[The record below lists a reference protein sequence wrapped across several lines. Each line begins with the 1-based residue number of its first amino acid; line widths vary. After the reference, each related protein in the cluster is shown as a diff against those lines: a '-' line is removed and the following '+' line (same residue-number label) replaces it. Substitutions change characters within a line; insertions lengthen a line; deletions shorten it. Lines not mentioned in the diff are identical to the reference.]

1 MILNQVRRY
10 TFGIDGGGTRCRGR
24 IRDQHGNIIAEGEAG
39 PANVHIN
46 FLDSIRTIR
55 SLIDKLGQESNIFPL
70 IYQEMS
76 LGLGLAGILAS
87 GDEARVAREF
97 SDFGDVHVASDAV
110 TACIGAHEN
119 CDGGLVIAG
128 TGSAGLARV
137 KGKNIGIGGR
147 GFALG
152 DDGSGARIGWDALRQ
167 ALLAADGIR
176 QHTQLTHKLMA
187 KFDNDPLAV
196 TRWSATAKSSDYAAL
211 TPIIFSLAEKG
222 DSVALPIIKNAG
234 RAITD
239 LAHAISRQGVTRIA
253 LVGGMAVAILPYVL
267 TSSEFL
273 MVDPANDAT
282 DGAIIMAG
290 GVISRKENQE

>member
-1 MILNQVRRY
+1 MEKILRY
-10 TFGIDGGGTRCRGR
+10 TLGIDGGGTRCRGR
-24 IRDQHGNIIAEGEAG
+24 IRNQFGNILAEGEAG
-39 PANVHIN
+39 SANIHVN
-46 FLDSIRTIR
+46 FLDSMRTIR
-55 SLIDKLGQESNIFPL
+55 SLIEKLGQESRIFPL
-70 IYQEMS
+70 NYQEMS

-87 GDEARVAREF
+87 GDESRVAREF
-97 SDFGDVHVASDAV
+97 SDFGAVHVASDAV
-110 TACIGAHEN
+110 TACIGAHRN

-137 KGKNIGIGGR
+137 KGMNIGIGGR

-152 DDGSGARIGWDALRQ
+152 DDGSGARIGWDALRK

-176 QHTQLTHKLMA
+176 QHTQLTQKLMTR
-187 KFDNDPLAV
+187 FGNDPLAV

-211 TPIIFSLAEKG
+211 APIVFSLAEKG
-222 DSVALPIIKNAG
+222 DAVALPIIKNAG

-239 LAHAISRQGVTRIA
+239 LANAISRLGVTRIA
-253 LVGGMAVAILPYVL
+253 LVGGMAEAILPYVS

-273 MVDPANDAT
+273 MVEAANDAP

-290 GVISRKENQE
+290 GVISREENRE